1 MGKAATVALVIIMA
15 LGLTGCGGSLARQ
28 HMAENEAA
36 IEAEIRERF
45 TSMTNFNAAEV
56 AQVWKSL
63 RANRKRLD
71 CKRHRNNRELR
82 QQHHEIA
89 QVCTLRMKT
98 REPLLLGVETDHV
111 IRMALEGGEYSLN
124 PFHKYPIIGRQMG
137 EVRIYGYRQG
147 ILNGET
153 RKPGV
158 WGLQE
163 QGKTGLERQG
173 NQRAPETGRAGR

>member
-1 MGKAATVALVIIMA
+1 MSKAATVIPVIIMA
-15 LGLTGCGGSLARQ
+15 LGLMGCNDSLARQ

-63 RANRKRLD
+63 RANMKGPD
-71 CKRHRNNRELR
+71 CKRPRDNWELR
-82 QQHHEIA
+82 QQRQEA
-89 QVCTLRMKT
+89 AEVCTLRMKM
-98 REPLLLGVETDHV
+98 REPLLLGVEDDYV
-111 IRMALEGGEYSLN
+111 VRMALEGKKYSLN
-124 PFHKYPIIGRQMG
+124 PFHRYPVIGSQMG

-147 ILNGET
+147 ILSGET

-158 WGLQE
+158 WGLKG
-163 QGKTGLERQG
+163 QGKTGPDRQE
-173 NQRAPETGRAGR
+173 NQ

>member
-1 MGKAATVALVIIMA
+1 MSQAATVILVIIMA

-63 RANRKRLD
+63 RANMKGPD
-71 CKRHRNNRELR
+71 CKRHRNKWELMR
-82 QQHHEIA
+82 LHETA
-89 QVCTLRMKT
+89 LVCTLRMKM
-98 REPLLLGVETDHV
+98 RELLLLGVEGDYV
-111 IRMALEGGEYSLN
+111 IRMALEGKGYSLN
-124 PFHKYPIIGRQMG
+124 PFHRYPVIGSQMG
-137 EVRIYGYRQG
+137 EVRIYEYRQG

-158 WGLQE
+158 RGLKG
-163 QGKTGLERQG
+163 QGKPGPDRQG
-173 NQRAPETGRAGR
+173 NQ